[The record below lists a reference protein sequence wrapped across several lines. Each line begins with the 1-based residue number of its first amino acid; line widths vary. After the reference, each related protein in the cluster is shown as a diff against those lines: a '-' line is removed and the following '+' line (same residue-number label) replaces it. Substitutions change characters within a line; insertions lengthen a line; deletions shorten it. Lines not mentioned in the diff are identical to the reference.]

1 MKKTFH
7 LLIAA
12 LALGIVSTLFWDAP
26 AQAAS
31 RADIARRIEEYRQ
44 FFIDFQSAP
53 DKSIPGEL
61 LADCYGVIIVR
72 QYKAGFGIGVKGG
85 EGIILMHDRSTDDW
99 YGPAFI
105 RTADG
110 SFGFQ
115 IGGQAIDA
123 IILIMNQAGVDML
136 VKTRFTI
143 GLDAAAAAGPVGRDF
158 GASVGPGTALLTY
171 SRSRGLFAG
180 AAVEGG
186 AMFNYDR
193 YNHLLYGLPVG
204 LRDILLDR
212 IVPVPV
218 EAGPI
223 IETLKSYEMRTPAG
237 GPPAFYY
244 STGAAEAPLQPDRY
258 DSGTGD
264 FGGGV
269 PGYDAGTGVYSS
281 DEVTPGQGGSK
292 YDAFTP
298 EVPESDLEAPGQDN
312 VGPMGSGYPEGGAAD
327 PEDPYS
333 AGGAFGGSKYDSF
346 AGTAA
351 DMGEIGQG
359 MGQPSAPTIIPQA
372 YETPAVL
379 AEPFE
384 MPEAAPYMLPA
395 YPPELLEQ
403 QMLDQQRFNQQAAN
417 QFELDQIAREAAAE
431 AQRAVQAAEAA
442 RVAAASAAEA
452 AAAAALNAGF

>member
-1 MKKTFH
+1 MKKTFR
-7 LLIAA
+7 LRFVA
-12 LALGIVSTLFWDAP
+12 LALGLMLVPLFANP
-26 AQAAS
+26 AQAAN

-53 DKSIPGEL
+53 DSCIPGDL

-72 QYKAGFGIGVKGG
+72 QYKAGFGIGIKGG
-85 EGIILMHDRSTDDW
+85 EGIILMHDRATDDW
-99 YGPAFI
+99 YGPAFV

-180 AAVEGG
+180 AAFEGG

-193 YNHLLYGLPVG
+193 YNYLLYGMPVG

-223 IETLKSYEMRTPAG
+223 IETLKSYETRRPAA

-244 STGAAEAPLQPDRY
+244 QPGEEPGAVGIPPAGDVGANGAGIYDGGTGSYDGRTGSYGGGAA
-258 DSGTGD
+258 
-264 FGGGV
+264 
-269 PGYDAGTGVYSS
+269 GYDAGAGNYQV
-281 DEVTPGQGGSK
+281 ENLPPGGSK
-292 YDAFTP
+292 YDAFAP
-298 EVPESDLEAPGQDN
+298 EPPVSDLDATGPDQAAPGEYGDSY
-312 VGPMGSGYPEGGAAD
+312 GTADLLD

-333 AGGAFGGSKYDSF
+333 PGGAFGGSKYDAF
-346 AGTAA
+346 TGAGADGAASGA
-351 DMGEIGQG
+351 DM
-359 MGQPSAPTIIPQA
+359 SPTTTASPGFPP
-372 YETPAVL
+372 PAMDSQL
-379 AEPFE
+379 
-384 MPEAAPYMLPA
+384 
-395 YPPELLEQ
+395 
-403 QMLDQQRFNQQAAN
+403 LDQQQFNQQAAN
-417 QFELDQIAREAAAE
+417 QSELDRVAREAAAE
-431 AQRAVQAAEAA
+431 AERAVQAANAA
-442 RVAAASAAEA
+442 RAAAAAAEA
-452 AAAAALNAGF
+452 AAEAARGAVY